1 MKTKEIEKNC
11 QGQCVK
17 CMSENIIY
25 DTFEHEGE
33 YGYYKYTCQDCSD
46 EGREHYNIIYDLS
59 ETTIEIKKDEE
70 LSSI

>member
-1 MKTKEIEKNC
+1 
-11 QGQCVK
+11 
-17 CMSENIIY
+17 MSENIIY
-25 DTFEHEGE
+25 DTFEYEGE